1 MQTLEN
7 SRSDSADIDSEN
19 LESETPLVDSEY
31 EIAQEHT
38 DESSEEN
45 MAITYRASVNAG
57 TLYIVATPIGN
68 LGDISQRALDIL
80 AQVDIIACEDTRHTQ
95 RLLNNFSIKNRTM
108 SMHDHNE
115 RQRQE
120 QIAALLKEGK
130 SIALVS
136 DAGTPLIS
144 DPGFHLVRH
153 CRQEGLQVAPIPGAC
168 AAIAA
173 LSAAGLPT
181 DRFSFEGF
189 LPSKSGAR
197 QNKLNELA
205 DESRTMVF
213 YDAPRRAIDTI
224 ADIVSVLGGERYI
237 VIARE
242 LTKTFETIHSDTAEN
257 LLTWLQNDP
266 NQLKGEMV
274 LIIEGQK
281 VDPNAISTKVIATLK
296 LLLAEM
302 KPKKACAITAEIY
315 GVKKNALY
323 DIALSLKV

>member
-1 MQTLEN
+1 M
-7 SRSDSADIDSEN
+7 
-19 LESETPLVDSEY
+19 SETTLSP
-31 EIAQEHT
+31 A
-38 DESSEEN
+38 
-45 MAITYRASVNAG
+45 

-68 LGDISQRALDIL
+68 LGDISQRAIDVLT
-80 AQVDIIACEDTRHTQ
+80 QVDVIACEDTRHTGK
-95 RLLNNFSIKNRTM
+95 LLSAFSIKNKTM
-108 SMHDHNE
+108 SLHDHNE

-120 QIAALLKEGK
+120 QVASLLQEGK
-130 SIALVS
+130 TIALVS

-153 CRQEGLQVAPIPGAC
+153 CRSLGLNVSPVPGAC
-168 AAIAA
+168 AAISA
-173 LSAAGLPT
+173 LSVAGLPT

-197 QNKLNELA
+197 QATLSALA

-213 YDAPRRAIDTI
+213 YDAPRRAIDTVQ
-224 ADIVSVLGGERYI
+224 DIVATLGGERYI

-242 LTKTFETIHSDTAEN
+242 LTKTFETIHSDTADN
-257 LLTWLQNDP
+257 FLAWLEQDA

-274 LIIEGQK
+274 LIIEGYK
-281 VDPNAISTKVIATLK
+281 AAENEISKEVINTLK

-302 KPKKACAITAEIY
+302 KPKKACAIAAEIY

-323 DIALSLKV
+323 EVALSLKGD

>member
-1 MQTLEN
+1 MQ
-7 SRSDSADIDSEN
+7 SSID
-19 LESETPLVDSEY
+19 
-31 EIAQEHT
+31 
-38 DESSEEN
+38 
-45 MAITYRASVNAG
+45 AG

-68 LGDISQRALDIL
+68 LGDISQRALDVL
-80 AQVDIIACEDTRHTQ
+80 SQVDLIACEDTRHTQ
-95 RLLNNFSIKNRTM
+95 KLLSAYSIKNKTM

-120 QIAALLKEGK
+120 HIAKLLTEGQ

-153 CRQEGLQVAPIPGAC
+153 CRQQGLKVSPIPGAC

-197 QNKLNELA
+197 QATLLNLA
-205 DESRTMVF
+205 NEERTMVF
-213 YDAPRRAIDTI
+213 YDAPRRAIDTV
-224 ADIVSVLGGERYI
+224 ADIVTVLGGERYV

-242 LTKTFETIHSDTAEN
+242 LTKTFETIYSDTAEN
-257 LLTWLQNDP
+257 LLTWLNEDP

-274 LIIEGQK
+274 LIIEGFK
-281 VDPNAISTKVIATLK
+281 VDPNDISPKVIDTLK
-296 LLLAEM
+296 LLLKEM
-302 KPKKACAITAEIY
+302 KPKTACAITAEIY

-323 DIALSLKV
+323 DIALSMK

>member
-1 MQTLEN
+1 M
-7 SRSDSADIDSEN
+7 SSVIV
-19 LESETPLVDSEY
+19 ES
-31 EIAQEHT
+31 
-38 DESSEEN
+38 
-45 MAITYRASVNAG
+45 G

-68 LGDISQRALDIL
+68 LADISQRALDIL

-95 RLLNNFSIKNRTM
+95 KLLSAFSIKNKTL
-108 SMHDHNE
+108 SLHDHNE
-115 RQRQE
+115 RQRQDYV
-120 QIAALLKEGK
+120 ATLLQEGK

-153 CRQEGLQVAPIPGAC
+153 CRQLNLAVSPIPGAC

-173 LSAAGLPT
+173 LSVAGLPT

-197 QNKLNELA
+197 QSTLA
-205 DESRTMVF
+205 NLLEEPRTMVF
-213 YDAPRRAIDTI
+213 YDAPRRAIDTVE
-224 ADIVSVLGGERYI
+224 DIVKVLGGERYV

-242 LTKTFETIHSDTAEN
+242 LTKTFETIHSDTASN
-257 LLTWLQNDP
+257 LLAWLQEDP

-274 LIIEGQK
+274 LIIEGVK
-281 VDPNAISTKVIATLK
+281 IDPNVIPAKAIETLK

-302 KPKKACAITAEIY
+302 KPKKACAIAAEIY

-323 DIALSLKV
+323 EIALALK

>member
-1 MQTLEN
+1 MSTQ
-7 SRSDSADIDSEN
+7 
-19 LESETPLVDSEY
+19 
-31 EIAQEHT
+31 
-38 DESSEEN
+38 
-45 MAITYRASVNAG
+45 VNPG

-68 LGDISQRALDIL
+68 LGDISQRALDTL
-80 AQVDIIACEDTRHTQ
+80 TQVDLIACEDTRHTQ
-95 RLLNNFSIKNRTM
+95 KLLSAFSIKNKTM

-120 QIAALLKEGK
+120 HIAQLLSEGK

-153 CRQEGLQVAPIPGAC
+153 CRQKGLTVSPVPGAC
-168 AAIAA
+168 AAISA
-173 LSAAGLPT
+173 LSVAGLAT

-189 LPSKSGAR
+189 LPSKTGAR
-197 QNKLNELA
+197 KATLNELA
-205 DESRTMVF
+205 QEPRTMVF
-213 YDAPRRAIDTI
+213 YDAPRRAIDTVQ
-224 ADIVSVLGGERYI
+224 DIVETLGGERYV

-242 LTKTFETIHSDTAEN
+242 LTKTFETIYSDSAEN
-257 LLTWLQNDP
+257 LLAWLKEDP

-274 LIIEGQK
+274 LIIEGHISDANEIPAQ
-281 VDPNAISTKVIATLK
+281 AIETLK

-302 KPKKACAITAEIY
+302 KPKKACEIAAKIY

-323 DIALSLKV
+323 DYALSLK

>member
-1 MQTLEN
+1 M
-7 SRSDSADIDSEN
+7 SEN
-19 LESETPLVDSEY
+19 QISE
-31 EIAQEHT
+31 
-38 DESSEEN
+38 N
-45 MAITYRASVNAG
+45 ITSKSQISPG

-68 LGDISQRALDIL
+68 LGDISSRALEVL
-80 AQVDIIACEDTRHTQ
+80 AQVDIIACEDTRHTGK
-95 RLLNNFSIKNRTM
+95 LLSEFSIKNKTL

-115 RQRQE
+115 RQRQDY
-120 QIAALLKEGK
+120 IASLLQEGQ

-153 CRQEGLQVAPIPGAC
+153 CRSLGLSVSPIPGAC
-168 AAIAA
+168 AAISA
-173 LSAAGLPT
+173 LSVAGLPT

-189 LPSKSGAR
+189 LPSRSGAR
-197 QNKLNELA
+197 QSVLLSLANEP
-205 DESRTMVF
+205 RTMVF

-224 ADIVSVLGGERYI
+224 KDVVTTLGGDRYV

-242 LTKTFETIHSDTAEN
+242 LTKTFETIHSDTASK
-257 LLTWLQNDP
+257 LLAWLEQDS

-274 LIIEGQK
+274 LIIEGYK
-281 VDPNAISTKVIATLK
+281 VNPDEISAEVIKTLK

-302 KPKKACAITAEIY
+302 KPKTACAIAAEIY

-323 DIALSLKV
+323 DIALALKNN

>member
-1 MQTLEN
+1 MSQLN
-7 SRSDSADIDSEN
+7 QSKSNQIKLN
-19 LESETPLVDSEY
+19 
-31 EIAQEHT
+31 Q
-38 DESSEEN
+38 
-45 MAITYRASVNAG
+45 VNKMNEFTVNPG

-68 LGDISQRALDIL
+68 LGDISARALGIL
-80 AQVDIIACEDTRHTQ
+80 SQVDIIACEDTRHTQ
-95 RLLNNFSIKNRTM
+95 KLLSAFAIKNKTL

-115 RQRQE
+115 RQRQDY
-120 QIAALLKEGK
+120 IASLLQEGK

-153 CRQEGLQVAPIPGAC
+153 CRNLGLAVSPIPGAC
-168 AAIAA
+168 AAISA
-173 LSAAGLPT
+173 LSVAGLPT

-197 QNKLNELA
+197 QATLSALANEP
-205 DESRTMVF
+205 RTMVF

-224 ADIVSVLGGERYI
+224 KDIAFTLGSERYV

-242 LTKTFETIHSDTAEN
+242 LTKTFETVYSDTASN
-257 LLTWLQNDP
+257 LVSWLEEDA

-274 LIIEGQK
+274 LIIEGYK
-281 VDPNAISTKVIATLK
+281 ASADEIPAEAIKTLK

-315 GVKKNALY
+315 SVKKNALY
-323 DIALSLKV
+323 DIALTLKG

>member
-1 MQTLEN
+1 MSEF
-7 SRSDSADIDSEN
+7 SIDK
-19 LESETPLVDSEY
+19 
-31 EIAQEHT
+31 
-38 DESSEEN
+38 
-45 MAITYRASVNAG
+45 G

-68 LGDISQRALDIL
+68 LGDISTRALEVL
-80 AQVDIIACEDTRHTQ
+80 EQVDVIACEDTRHTQ
-95 RLLNNFSIKNRTM
+95 KLLSAFSIKNKTM

-115 RQRQE
+115 RQRQDY
-120 QIAALLKEGK
+120 IAQLLQEGQ

-153 CRQEGLQVAPIPGAC
+153 CRSLGLAVSPVPGAC
-168 AAIAA
+168 AAISA
-173 LSAAGLPT
+173 LSVAGLPT

-197 QNKLNELA
+197 QSTLQALINEP
-205 DESRTMVF
+205 RTMVF

-224 ADIVSVLGGERYI
+224 KDIVTTLGGERYV

-242 LTKTFETIHSDTAEN
+242 LTKTFETIHSDTATN
-257 LLTWLQNDP
+257 LQAWLEQDP

-274 LIIEGQK
+274 LIIEGYHA
-281 VDPNAISTKVIATLK
+281 DPDEISAEVINTLK
-296 LLLAEM
+296 LLLGEM
-302 KPKKACAITAEIY
+302 KPKKACAIAAEIH

-323 DIALSLKV
+323 DIALSFKN

>member
-1 MQTLEN
+1 M
-7 SRSDSADIDSEN
+7 SE
-19 LESETPLVDSEY
+19 SKVTPS
-31 EIAQEHT
+31 
-38 DESSEEN
+38 
-45 MAITYRASVNAG
+45 

-68 LGDISQRALDIL
+68 LGDITARALEVL
-80 AQVDIIACEDTRHTQ
+80 SQVDIIACEDTRHTQ
-95 RLLNNFSIKNRTM
+95 KLLSAFAIKNKTL

-115 RQRQE
+115 RQRQDY
-120 QIAALLKEGK
+120 IASLLQEGK

-153 CRQEGLQVAPIPGAC
+153 CRSLGLAVSPVPGAC
-168 AAIAA
+168 AAISA
-173 LSAAGLPT
+173 LSVAGLPT

-197 QNKLNELA
+197 QSTLLALANEP
-205 DESRTMVF
+205 RTMVF

-224 ADIVSVLGGERYI
+224 QDIVKTLGGERHV

-242 LTKTFETIHSDTAEN
+242 LTKTFETVHSDSAES
-257 LLTWLQNDP
+257 LLEWLEQDP

-274 LIIEGQK
+274 LIIEGYK
-281 VDPNAISTKVIATLK
+281 VDVNEISSEVIKTLK
-296 LLLAEM
+296 LLLSEM
-302 KPKKACAITAEIY
+302 KPKKACAIAAEIH

-323 DIALSLKV
+323 DIALSLKE

>member
-1 MQTLEN
+1 M
-7 SRSDSADIDSEN
+7 SDN
-19 LESETPLVDSEY
+19 LINP
-31 EIAQEHT
+31 
-38 DESSEEN
+38 
-45 MAITYRASVNAG
+45 G

-68 LGDISQRALDIL
+68 LSDISARALSVL

-95 RLLNNFSIKNRTM
+95 RLLSAHAIKNKTL

-120 QIAALLKEGK
+120 YIAQLLQEGK

-153 CRQEGLQVAPIPGAC
+153 CRSLNLAVSPIPGAC
-168 AAIAA
+168 AAISA
-173 LSAAGLPT
+173 LSVAGLPT

-197 QNKLNELA
+197 QSTLLALINEP
-205 DESRTMVF
+205 RTMVF

-224 ADIVSVLGGERYI
+224 KDIVTTLGGERYV

-242 LTKTFETIHSDTAEN
+242 LTKTFETVHSDTAAN
-257 LLTWLQNDP
+257 LLTWLEQDP

-274 LIIEGQK
+274 LIIEGYK
-281 VDPNAISTKVIATLK
+281 ADPDEISAEVIKTLK
-296 LLLAEM
+296 LLLVEM
-302 KPKKACAITAEIY
+302 KPKKACAIVAEIY
-315 GVKKNALY
+315 CVKKNALY
-323 DIALSLKV
+323 DIALSFKE

>member
-1 MQTLEN
+1 M
-7 SRSDSADIDSEN
+7 SEN
-19 LESETPLVDSEY
+19 NINPS
-31 EIAQEHT
+31 
-38 DESSEEN
+38 
-45 MAITYRASVNAG
+45 

-68 LGDISQRALDIL
+68 LGDVSSRALDIL

-95 RLLNNFSIKNRTM
+95 KLLSAFSIKNKTL
-108 SMHDHNE
+108 SLHDHNE
-115 RQRQE
+115 RQRQDY
-120 QIAALLKEGK
+120 IASLLQEGK

-153 CRQEGLQVAPIPGAC
+153 CRSLGLAVSPIPGAC

-197 QNKLNELA
+197 QSTLLA
-205 DESRTMVF
+205 LANESRTMVF

-224 ADIVSVLGGERYI
+224 KDIVMTLGGERYV

-242 LTKTFETIHSDTAEN
+242 LTKTFETIHSDSAEN
-257 LLTWLQNDP
+257 LLAWLEQDQ

-274 LIIEGQK
+274 LIIEGYK
-281 VDPNAISTKVIATLK
+281 ADPDEISAEVVNTLK

-302 KPKKACAITAEIY
+302 KPKKACAIVADIY

-323 DIALSLKV
+323 DIALSFKE